1 MAVAKTKLI
10 EDMAEEKV
18 VGAFHLLYF
27 VALAAKWKLLAL
39 SRILL

>member
-1 MAVAKTKLI
+1 MNQSVMAVAKTKLI

-27 VALAAKWKLLAL
+27 VA
-39 SRILL
+39 